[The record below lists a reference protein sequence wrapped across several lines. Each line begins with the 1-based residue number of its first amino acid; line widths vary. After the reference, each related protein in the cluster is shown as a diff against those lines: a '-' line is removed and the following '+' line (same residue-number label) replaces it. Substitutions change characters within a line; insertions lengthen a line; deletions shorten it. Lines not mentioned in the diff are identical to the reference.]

1 MNFRC
6 QLGVLI
12 NTINAELCNH
22 SFQIL
27 KSSVL
32 HTLLA
37 KTPCYTGCLSEMGS
51 VYNTWNEPQEKVITV
66 V

>member
-12 NTINAELCNH
+12 NTINAELCNQ

-27 KSSVL
+27 KTSVL

-37 KTPCYTGCLSEMGS
+37 KTLCYTGRLSEMGS
-51 VYNTWNEPQEKVITV
+51 VYNTWNEPQEKVVTV